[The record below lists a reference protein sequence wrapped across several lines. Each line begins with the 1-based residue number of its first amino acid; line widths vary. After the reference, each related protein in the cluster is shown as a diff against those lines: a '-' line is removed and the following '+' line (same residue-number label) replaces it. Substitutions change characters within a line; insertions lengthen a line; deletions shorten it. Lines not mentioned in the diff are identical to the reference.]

1 MGALNPQTALLTSPA
16 MSPWM
21 HTYEEAICF
30 LLFSYLTLCKIC
42 FPSFDLYSKDTHR
55 GTMLYGGSIIIN
67 SLGLYGPLVLSIAM
81 LLRLLFN

>member
-21 HTYEEAICF
+21 HTYEEAIRF

-55 GTMLYGGSIIIN
+55 GTML
-67 SLGLYGPLVLSIAM
+67 
-81 LLRLLFN
+81 